1 MNTDTIEDVMSELL
15 GEGYRIVE
23 DNGDLSPIIDW
34 VDCIEDPEDEDKE
47 KVEVTFQDGSTRTFD
62 RGVPMRQIW
71 HEDVD

>member
-1 MNTDTIEDVMSELL
+1 MHTDKIEDVMSELRC
-15 GEGYRIVE
+15 EGYRIFWE
-23 DNGDLSPIIDW
+23 DGSLSPVFYW
-34 VDCIEDPEDEDKE
+34 VDWIEDPEDEDKE